1 MIHQAAKLEALVSQ
15 NRKATAKK
23 TRFIAITSGKGGVGK
38 STISSNMAYIM
49 AKYGLKVGI
58 FDADIG
64 LANLDVM
71 FNVKIQKNILHV
83 LKGEAGVADILVP
96 IEKNL
101 VLIPG
106 ESGEEIFKYASGGL
120 FERFMDEAEVLE
132 DLDVMIID
140 TGAGIGEHIQI
151 FLRACDDV
159 IVVTVPDP
167 AAITDA
173 YATIKV
179 TSRLR
184 DEINVIMNQVRSA
197 KEAEAL
203 FEKINKVAQANI
215 GPSLRL
221 NYLGQVSNDPKI
233 STSVKKRAL
242 FARDFPTAT
251 PTNELE
257 MIVKRIAR
265 KLERNVLVD
274 PKESGLGGLFKRL
287 MDHF

>member
-1 MIHQAAKLEALVSQ
+1 MSHQASKLEALVNQ
-15 NRKATAKK
+15 NRNMTAKK

-83 LKGEAGVADILVP
+83 LKGEATVEEILVP

-120 FERFMDEAEVLE
+120 FERFMDQANVLE
-132 DLDVMIID
+132 NLDVMIID
-140 TGAGIGEHIQI
+140 TGAGIGEHIQL

-184 DEINVIMNQVRSA
+184 DEINVVMNQVRSA
-197 KEAEAL
+197 KEAESL
-203 FEKINKVAQANI
+203 FEKIHKVAAANI
-215 GPSLRL
+215 GGRLQL
-221 NYLGQVSNDPKI
+221 NYLGQVSNDLKI
-233 STSVKKRAL
+233 SNSVKKRAL
-242 FARDFPTAT
+242 FSRDFPMAT
-251 PTNELE
+251 PTSELE
-257 MIVKRIAR
+257 QIVKRIAK

-287 MDHF
+287 MEHF